1 MNKYTEAIQGD
12 NVVILCDGI
21 PMGVGEI
28 LAALNAAAPPA
39 DAALADELDA
49 LAEKQYAAFGV
60 TKTPDLLRKAAAA
73 LRARQEVAVPTPIY
87 TQTELLR
94 EAVELLRPF
103 AELAQDHQ
111 KLRGD
116 NDPLF
121 GINKATVLHGDVR
134 KARAFL
140 AKIDAAKGE
149 ESEFQVISGADEDA
163 CIEAATSGP
172 RDVALREAMRY
183 AHQYAEDGPVKVVE
197 LVTVA
202 MLAASG
208 RQDGAR

>member
-1 MNKYTEAIQGD
+1 MT
-12 NVVILCDGI
+12 
-21 PMGVGEI
+21 
-28 LAALNAAAPPA
+28 
-39 DAALADELDA
+39 
-49 LAEKQYAAFGV
+49 
-60 TKTPDLLRKAAAA
+60 
-73 LRARQEVAVPTPIY
+73 
-87 TQTELLR
+87 TQTDLLR
-94 EAVELLRPF
+94 EAVECLRPF

-121 GINKATVLHGDVR
+121 GINKATILHGDAR
-134 KARAFL
+134 KAKAFL
-140 AKIDAAKGE
+140 AKIDAMPAKGE

-202 MLAASG
+202 MLPAAR
-208 RQDGAR
+208 RQESE